1 MSFTLLDMIFH
12 ICIHL
17 QFWISH
23 IYIYNISRPIYIALS
38 HVTYRRMSH
47 VTYRN
52 ESCPIY
58 ITFLVQFTLHSS
70 HIFRWI
76 SCIYIWD
83 LIVASWLIRIWDTHS
98 HMWHD
103 SFPYVTWLIPTCD
116 MTHSDMGHDSFLYVT
131 WLIRLCD
138 VTHSHLWHDTF
149 QYVNDSFPK
158 VTWLIHKCGM
168 IHSCVTW
175 LICICDITH
184 LLI

>member
-1 MSFTLLDMIFH
+1 MCITFVECSSMSFTLLDMIFH

-76 SCIYIWD
+76 SCIYKWD
-83 LIVASWLIRIWDTHS
+83 LIVASVTHS
-98 HMWHD
+98 NMGHTF
-103 SFPYVTWLIPTCD
+103 SYVTWLIP
-116 MTHSDMGHDSFLYVT
+116 
-131 WLIRLCD
+131 ICD
-138 VTHSHLWHDTF
+138 VTHSHMRH
-149 QYVNDSFPK
+149 DSFRYG
-158 VTWLIHKCGM
+158 TWLIPICDM
-168 IHSCVTW
+168 THSPMWRDAFPFVTRHIPICKW
-175 LICICDITH
+175 LIPKGDMTH
-184 LLI
+184 S